1 MAERRM
7 LSKKIVESAKFLKM
21 PSTSQN
27 LYFHL
32 IMNADDDGVVEAYS
46 VMNLVKANED
56 DLRVLIGKDYVK
68 VLNEDLVTYIIDWQE
83 QNRLR
88 ADRKIDSIYKE
99 LLLQVCPQVQLL
111 EKKERSDTKKGK
123 KESGRSIDNPRT
135 AQCSVVED
143 SVEKDRGVENSID
156 ECMYQ
161 LGNERIT
168 HTEYDDLIRQHPKKN
183 VDEVIHRII
192 NHPYWNCLNREVILK
207 WCEEAEKR
215 ISKSKKNSFNDFPQR
230 EYDFDELEKLL
241 LNNSLHATERRIA
254 DVS

>member
-88 ADRKIDSIYKE
+88 ADRKTNSIYTE

-111 EKKERSDTKKGK
+111 EKKERSDTKKVK
-123 KESGRSIDNPRT
+123 KNLDGPWTTKGRL
-135 AQCSVVED
+135 SVV
-143 SVEKDRGVENSID
+143 
-156 ECMYQ
+156 
-161 LGNERIT
+161 
-168 HTEYDDLIRQHPKKN
+168 
-183 VDEVIHRII
+183 
-192 NHPYWNCLNREVILK
+192 
-207 WCEEAEKR
+207 
-215 ISKSKKNSFNDFPQR
+215 
-230 EYDFDELEKLL
+230 
-241 LNNSLHATERRIA
+241 
-254 DVS
+254 

>member
-46 VMNLVKANED
+46 VMNLVKVNED

-88 ADRKIDSIYKE
+88 ADRKTNSIYTE

-111 EKKERSDTKKGK
+111 EKKERSDTKKVK
-123 KESGRSIDNPRT
+123 KNLDDPWTTKGRL
-135 AQCSVVED
+135 SVV
-143 SVEKDRGVENSID
+143 
-156 ECMYQ
+156 
-161 LGNERIT
+161 
-168 HTEYDDLIRQHPKKN
+168 
-183 VDEVIHRII
+183 
-192 NHPYWNCLNREVILK
+192 
-207 WCEEAEKR
+207 
-215 ISKSKKNSFNDFPQR
+215 
-230 EYDFDELEKLL
+230 
-241 LNNSLHATERRIA
+241 
-254 DVS
+254 

>member
-32 IMNADDDGVVEAYS
+32 VMNADDDGIVEAYS

-68 VLNEDLVTYIIDWQE
+68 VLNEDLVTYITDWQE

-88 ADRKIDSIYKE
+88 ADRKINSIYTE
-99 LLLQVCPQVQLL
+99 LLLKVCPQVQLL
-111 EKKERSDTKKGK
+111 EKKDRSDTKKSK
-123 KESGRSIDNPRT
+123 KESGRSMDNQRT
-135 AQCSVVED
+135 AQCSVVKD
-143 SVEKDRGVENSID
+143 SIVENSIY

-161 LGNERIT
+161 LGSEKIT
-168 HTEYDDLIRQHPKKN
+168 HTEYNELINKEPKEV
-183 VDEVIHRII
+183 VDEVIHRILE
-192 NHPYWNCLNREVILK
+192 HPYWNCLNKEVIIK
-207 WCEEAEKR
+207 WCSEAKKR
-215 ISKSKKNSFNDFPQR
+215 MQLPKKNSFNNFPQR
-230 EYDFDELEKLL
+230 KYDFDELEKMLL
-241 LNNSLHATERRIA
+241 EKSYGDTEGDIV
-254 DVS
+254 DVG

>member
-68 VLNEDLVTYIIDWQE
+68 VLNDDLVTYIIDWQE

-88 ADRKIDSIYKE
+88 ADRKINSIYTE

-111 EKKERSDTKKGK
+111 EKKDRSDTKKAK
-123 KESGRSIDNPRT
+123 KESGRSMDNQRT
-135 AQCSVVED
+135 AQCSAVQD
-143 SVEKDRGVENSID
+143 SVDKDRAVENSID

-168 HTEYDDLIRQHPKKN
+168 HTEYNDLIYLHPKEI
-183 VDEVIHRII
+183 VDDVIHRII
-192 NHPYWNCLNREVILK
+192 EHPYWNCLNKEIIIK
-207 WCEEAEKR
+207 WCTEAKKR
-215 ISKSKKNSFNDFPQR
+215 MYQTKKNSFNNFPQR
-230 EYDFDELEKLL
+230 EYDYDELERML
-241 LNNSLHATERRIA
+241 LNNPVHGTEGGIA
-254 DVS
+254 DVG

>member
-7 LSKKIVESAKFLKM
+7 LSKKIVESAKLLKM

-88 ADRKIDSIYKE
+88 ADRK
-99 LLLQVCPQVQLL
+99 
-111 EKKERSDTKKGK
+111 T
-123 KESGRSIDNPRT
+123 
-135 AQCSVVED
+135 
-143 SVEKDRGVENSID
+143 
-156 ECMYQ
+156 M
-161 LGNERIT
+161 
-168 HTEYDDLIRQHPKKN
+168 
-183 VDEVIHRII
+183 
-192 NHPYWNCLNREVILK
+192 
-207 WCEEAEKR
+207 
-215 ISKSKKNSFNDFPQR
+215 
-230 EYDFDELEKLL
+230 
-241 LNNSLHATERRIA
+241 NN
-254 DVS
+254 